1 MTDTIIVDSNCSWL
15 KETSF
20 VELEQGIESKKEA
33 KKMALFLINSLK
45 NKATTSSKLKL
56 LKEKIDI
63 LNKEWYSDEE
73 EKVILDIYNDISDNT
88 DANFNLW
95 LFFLVQN
102 DIKKWADYLKKSLEK
117 SKKYEESVASLIK
130 NTLEQV
136 KKWFNIRWSEEIVYF
151 IKQFK
156 EITKEITKNEI
167 SLSNIE
173 EEKNRLQD
181 FQKFL
186 KTL

>member
-1 MTDTIIVDSNCSWL
+1 MVKTINIDGNSSWL
-15 KETSF
+15 RETF
-20 VELEQGIESKKEA
+20 LLAWEHNIESSKEA
-33 KKMALFLINSLK
+33 KKMAIFLFNSLK
-45 NKATTSSKLKL
+45 NKANTSSKLLL

-63 LNKEWYSDEE
+63 LNKEWYSNE
-73 EKVILDIYNDISDNT
+73 EKQVILDIYKDISDNS

-102 DIKKWADYLKKSLEK
+102 DIKKWADYLKKSLDK
-117 SKKYEESVASLIK
+117 SKKYEESVSSFIK

-136 KKWFNIRWSEEIVYF
+136 KKWFNIRTSEEIIYF
-151 IKQFK
+151 VKQFK
-156 EITKEITKNEI
+156 EITTEITKNEVN
-167 SLSNIE
+167 SSKIE
-173 EEKNRLQD
+173 EEKSRLLD